1 MQDTMAVAQASD
13 TDMQQG
19 VIAAV
24 AFDLDGTLHDRDA
37 SLVAFA
43 TAQHRRL
50 RRQLA
55 HVPEQTYADRF
66 VELDARGHVWKDE
79 VYDKLV
85 GELSIRDVTGSA
97 LLDDYLAHFHEHCV
111 PFPHLHETL
120 AQLTAAGLTLGI
132 ISNGLGDFQMATIRA
147 LGIEPY
153 FLAICISER
162 EGVRKPEA
170 AIFRRALARLGTSA
184 DRAVFV
190 GDHPV
195 ADIDGARRVGMRA
208 VWKRDASWPQIVEA
222 DAVIDHLAELPALVR
237 RLSESMLLP

>member
-1 MQDTMAVAQASD
+1 MG
-13 TDMQQG
+13 QG

-50 RRQLA
+50 RRQLG
-55 HVPEQTYADRF
+55 HVPEQTYVDRF

-79 VYDKLV
+79 VYDRLV

-111 PFPHLHETL
+111 RFPYLHETL
-120 AQLTAAGLTLGI
+120 AQLIADGLSLGI
-132 ISNGLGDFQMATIRA
+132 ISNGLGDFQLATIRA
-147 LGIEPY
+147 LGIESY
-153 FLAICISER
+153 FSTMSISER

-170 AIFRRALARLGTSA
+170 AIFHRTLAGLGTSA
-184 DRAVFV
+184 DRAAFV

-208 VWKRDASWPQIVEA
+208 VWKRDPSWTQGAEA
-222 DAVIDHLAELPALVR
+222 DAVIDDLAELPLLVR
-237 RLSESMLLP
+237 RFSESLTVP